1 MALPPDF
8 LDELRAR
15 TPLPGLIGRRA
26 RLLRSGRNWK
36 ACCPF
41 HNEKSPSFH
50 VYDDHYHCFGCGA
63 HGDAITFV
71 MQTEGAS
78 FMEAV
83 ERLAAEAGLELP
95 KPSPREAERERQRR
109 DLHGVLAAAAEAY
122 ARRLQAPEGAE
133 ARAYL
138 ARRGV
143 SKASIARFGLG
154 WSGDGRG
161 GLVAELANQG
171 IATEQMEQAGLLRR
185 REDGSLAEAFF
196 HRLMFPIRDRRGRVI
211 AFGGRTLG
219 EGQPKYVNSPET
231 PLFAKR
237 RALYGLDLARD
248 AAFRGGRV
256 VVVEGYL
263 DVIALDQAGRGE
275 RPAFAPVAPLGT
287 ALTEEQ
293 LEEIWRLTPEPV
305 LCFDGDAAGARA
317 AARAVE
323 LALPRLSPERRLS
336 LATLPPGEDPD
347 TLIAKGGAA
356 AFAAVLASARP
367 LSEALYDLLAEG
379 RSTSR
384 PEDRAAL
391 RARLEEAARRIADR
405 GLAAE
410 YRRALLD
417 RFFAE
422 TRPARAGAAPRTA
435 LRPPRPPIRP
445 EAARAEQARCL
456 LALALAH
463 PWLLAEGRD
472 EELVRLDLPEGPATE
487 LRSALLAW
495 LAEADRLDSAAL
507 ADHLQRLGR
516 ADLLG
521 WARRRTGLPAA
532 ARADGGAQ
540 PAEVVEAWWHFAE
553 LLRGEG
559 ALDADLAA
567 ARERW
572 LATGRPEDGERF
584 QRLARQL
591 RALRGG
597 GAEPDIG

>member
-8 LDELRAR
+8 LHELRAR

-26 RLLRSGRNWK
+26 RLTRSGRNWK

-41 HNEKSPSFH
+41 HTEKSPSFY

-78 FMEAV
+78 FIEAV
-83 ERLAAEAGLELP
+83 ERLAAEAGLEVP
-95 KPSPREAERERQRR
+95 KPSPREAERERERR

-122 ARRLQAPEGAE
+122 ARRLQAPEGAA

-143 SKASIARFGLG
+143 DERSIARFGLG
-154 WSGDGRG
+154 WSGEGRG
-161 GLVAELANQG
+161 GLVSELANQG

-219 EGQPKYVNSPET
+219 DAQPKYVNSPET
-231 PLFAKR
+231 PLFSKR

-293 LEEIWRLTPEPV
+293 LAEIWRLSPEPV

-317 AARAVE
+317 AARAAE
-323 LALPRLSPERRLS
+323 LALPLLSPERTLRF
-336 LATLPPGEDPD
+336 ATLPAGEDPD
-347 TLIAKGGAA
+347 TLVAKGGIA
-356 AFAAVLASARP
+356 AFEGVLSRARP

-379 RSTSR
+379 RPTAR

-391 RARLEEAARRIADR
+391 RARLAEAAARIADR
-405 GLAAE
+405 ALAAE

-417 RFFAE
+417 RFFAA
-422 TRPARAGAAPRTA
+422 TRSPRAGAAPRPA

-472 EELVRLDLPEGPATE
+472 EDLARLDLPEGPASD

-495 LAEADRLDSAAL
+495 LGEADRLDSAAL
-507 ADHLQRLGR
+507 ADHLQRVGR
-516 ADLLG
+516 GDLLG
-521 WARRRTGLPAA
+521 WAQRPAGLPAA
-532 ARADGGAQ
+532 ARPGAGAQ
-540 PAEVVEAWWHFAE
+540 PAEAVDAWWHFAD
-553 LLRGEG
+553 LLRGEA
-559 ALDADLAA
+559 ALAADLDA

-584 QRLARQL
+584 QRLARQ
-591 RALRGG
+591 REALRRG
-597 GAEPDIG
+597 GAEPA

>member
-8 LDELRAR
+8 LDDLRAR

-26 RLLRSGRNWK
+26 RLTRSGRNWK

-41 HNEKSPSFH
+41 HNEKSPSFY

-83 ERLAAEAGLELP
+83 ERLAAEAGLEVP
-95 KPSPREAERERQRR
+95 KPSPREAERERERR
-109 DLHGVLAAAAEAY
+109 DLHGVLAAAADAY
-122 ARRLQAPEGAE
+122 ARRLRAPEGAD
-133 ARAYL
+133 ALAYL
-138 ARRGV
+138 RRRGV
-143 SKASIARFGLG
+143 SEESIARFGLG

-161 GLVAELANQG
+161 GLVSELANQG

-185 REDGSLAEAFF
+185 RDDGSLAEAFF
-196 HRLMFPIRDRRGRVI
+196 NRVMFPIRDRRGRVI

-219 EGQPKYVNSPET
+219 DAQPKYVNGPET
-231 PLFAKR
+231 ALFAKR
-237 RALYGLDLARD
+237 RSLYGLDLARD
-248 AAFRGGRV
+248 SAFRGARV

-275 RPAFAPVAPLGT
+275 KPAFAPVAPLGT

-317 AARAVE
+317 AARAAE
-323 LALPRLSPERRLS
+323 MALPRIAAERTLR

-347 TLIAKGGAA
+347 SLIGKGGAA
-356 AFAAVLASARP
+356 GFGAVLSAARP
-367 LSEALYDLLAEG
+367 LHEALYGLLAEG
-379 RSTSR
+379 RPAAR

-391 RARLEEAARRIADR
+391 RTRLEQAASRIADR
-405 GLAAE
+405 ALAAE

-417 RFFAE
+417 RFFQE
-422 TRPARAGAAPRTA
+422 TRAARPGAGRRAA
-435 LRPPRPPIRP
+435 LRPPRPPISAD
-445 EAARAEQARCL
+445 AARAEQARCL

-463 PWLLAEGRD
+463 PWLLAQGGD
-472 EELVRLDLPEGPATE
+472 ELLAGLDLPDGPPAD

-495 LAEADRLDSAAL
+495 LGSAERLDSAAL
-507 ADHLQRLGR
+507 ADHVTASGGGGLLAWASRR
-516 ADLLG
+516 A
-521 WARRRTGLPAA
+521 GLPAEA
-532 ARADGGAQ
+532 GPEAM
-540 PAEVVEAWWHFAE
+540 PAEVEQAWWHFAG
-553 LLRGEG
+553 LLRGEA
-559 ALDADLAA
+559 ALRAEVTE
-567 ARERW
+567 ARDRW
-572 LATGRPEDGERF
+572 AATGRPEDGELL
-584 QRLARQL
+584 QRLVKQL
-591 RALRGG
+591 DALSQGDAG
-597 GAEPDIG
+597 TA